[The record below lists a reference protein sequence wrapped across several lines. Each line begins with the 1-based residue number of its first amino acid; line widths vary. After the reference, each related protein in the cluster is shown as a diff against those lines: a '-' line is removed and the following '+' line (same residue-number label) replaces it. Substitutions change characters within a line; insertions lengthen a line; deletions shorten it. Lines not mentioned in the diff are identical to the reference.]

1 HAAVA
6 RMRHTLALA
15 VHRCFDERGFYWVNT
30 PILTGSDAEGAG
42 QLFRVSTLDLLR
54 LPRTAD
60 GGIDF
65 RQDFFGREAFL
76 TVSGQLNVES
86 YCLALSRVYT
96 CGPTFLAENSNTP
109 RHLAEFWMIEPEIA
123 FADLGDNADLAEEF
137 LKHLFRTA
145 LEERHEELR
154 LFAQRLEKSVIE
166 RLERLVGQP
175 FVRMSYDEAIA
186 ILERAGRSFEF
197 PVRWGIDLQ
206 TEHERYLTEE
216 HVRGPVVVM
225 NYPEA

>member
-54 LPRTAD
+54 LPRTAE

-86 YCLALSRVYT
+86 Y
-96 CGPTFLAENSNTP
+96 SNTP